1 MPRVPSEPSNPTIGR
16 SIRPRR
22 ISTPYQLVCPIA
34 PLLPTPLASLLLQI
48 ARRAES
54 RKQQQEGDPAAE
66 SGRISPAMMPSA
78 SDEAAAAALEL
89 QESGW
94 EELRREARKLEGD
107 LDVKLSSYARLAARS
122 SSAADASS
130 ASSPSERSSWKSME
144 FEIQS
149 LLDKLQDVNDA
160 MSRCAASTAPT
171 TSVSQKLARHRDIL
185 HEFAQEFRRTRGNL
199 SSIRE
204 HADLLSSVRDDI
216 TESKAT
222 GGMSPRVHLLRERA
236 SIHGSIN
243 QIDEVIGQ
251 AQSTRVALSNQR
263 ALFGDVQG
271 KVKQLGEKF
280 PVIRGLLG
288 AIKRKKSKDTIILS
302 AVIAA
307 CTIFLIIYWLSK

>member
-1 MPRVPSEPSNPTIGR
+1 MMHGVGPSDD
-16 SIRPRR
+16 
-22 ISTPYQLVCPIA
+22 A
-34 PLLPTPLASLLLQI
+34 
-48 ARRAES
+48 
-54 RKQQQEGDPAAE
+54 
-66 SGRISPAMMPSA
+66 
-78 SDEAAAAALEL
+78 AAAAALEL

-122 SSAADASS
+122 SSAS
-130 ASSPSERSSWKSME
+130 ASASAASPTADRSSWKSTE
-144 FEIQS
+144 LEIQA

-160 MSRCAASTAPT
+160 MSRCAAPAAPATA
-171 TSVSQKLARHRDIL
+171 SVSQKLARHRDIL
-185 HEFAQEFRRTRGNL
+185 HEFTQEFRRTRGNL
-199 SSIRE
+199 SSMRE
-204 HADLLSSVRDDI
+204 HADLLSSVRGDI

-236 SIHGSIN
+236 SIHGSVN

-251 AQSTRVALSNQR
+251 AQSTRAALSNQR

-280 PVIRGLLG
+280 PVVRGLLG

>member
-1 MPRVPSEPSNPTIGR
+1 
-16 SIRPRR
+16 
-22 ISTPYQLVCPIA
+22 
-34 PLLPTPLASLLLQI
+34 
-48 ARRAES
+48 
-54 RKQQQEGDPAAE
+54 
-66 SGRISPAMMPSA
+66 MMSSA
-78 SDEAAAAALEL
+78 SDAAAAAALEL

-130 ASSPSERSSWKSME
+130 SSSSASPSDRSSWKSME

-149 LLDKLQDVNDA
+149 LLDKLQDVNEA
-160 MSRCAASTAPT
+160 MSRCASSTAPT

-216 TESKAT
+216 TEAKAS

-251 AQSTRVALSNQR
+251 AQSTRAALSNQR

>member
-1 MPRVPSEPSNPTIGR
+1 
-16 SIRPRR
+16 
-22 ISTPYQLVCPIA
+22 
-34 PLLPTPLASLLLQI
+34 
-48 ARRAES
+48 
-54 RKQQQEGDPAAE
+54 
-66 SGRISPAMMPSA
+66 MMSS
-78 SDEAAAAALEL
+78 SDDAAAAALEL

-122 SSAADASS
+122 SSSS
-130 ASSPSERSSWKSME
+130 ASGAASPTADRSSWKSME

-149 LLDKLQDVNDA
+149 LLGKLQDVNDA

-185 HEFAQEFRRTRGNL
+185 HEFTQEFRRTRGNL
-199 SSIRE
+199 SSMRE
-204 HADLLSSVRDDI
+204 HADLLSSVREDI
-216 TESKAT
+216 TESKGT

-243 QIDEVIGQ
+243 QVAGNICNSSTLASLIYISAELYLWHKIDEVIGQ

-280 PVIRGLLG
+280 PIIRGLLG

-307 CTIFLIIYWLSK
+307 CTMFLIIYWLSK

>member
-1 MPRVPSEPSNPTIGR
+1 MVSS
-16 SIRPRR
+16 S
-22 ISTPYQLVCPIA
+22 
-34 PLLPTPLASLLLQI
+34 
-48 ARRAES
+48 
-54 RKQQQEGDPAAE
+54 GD
-66 SGRISPAMMPSA
+66 
-78 SDEAAAAALEL
+78 AAAAALEL

-122 SSAADASS
+122 SSSS
-130 ASSPSERSSWKSME
+130 ASPSGAASPTADRSSWKSME

-149 LLDKLQDVNDA
+149 LLGKLQDVNDA

-185 HEFAQEFRRTRGNL
+185 HEFTQEFRRMRGNL
-199 SSIRE
+199 SSMRE

-280 PVIRGLLG
+280 PIIRGLLG

-307 CTIFLIIYWLSK
+307 CTMFLIIYWLSK